1 MQKFYDDD
9 RSYSVFKYS
18 EWAKE
23 SEFSCLFWNGASY
36 TKHWWTQK

>member
-23 SEFSCLFWNGASY
+23 SEFSFLFWNGASH